1 MRKKSATSAKHWAA
15 GGARTITAAMD
26 TIRIH
31 TTMTVLA
38 TIDDRMATMA
48 IRVTGADIEVG
59 MEVGIAVGKMTTTEV
74 SPSLIY
80 NL

>member
-31 TTMTVLA
+31 TTTMTGLA
-38 TIDDRMATMA
+38 TIDDRMAIMA
-48 IRVTGADIEVG
+48 VRVTGMGI
-59 MEVGIAVGKMTTTEV
+59 EVGIAVGKMTTTEV
-74 SPSLIY
+74 SSS
-80 NL
+80 

>member
-31 TTMTVLA
+31 TIMTVLA

-48 IRVTGADIEVG
+48 IRVTGVDIEVG
-59 MEVGIAVGKMTTTEV
+59 IEVGIAVGKMTTTEV
-74 SPSLIY
+74 SAS
-80 NL
+80 